1 MTHRSQAYGGRKM
14 MMAPVLFTNISSQR
28 ASSWCSVALSAKAG
42 GQGRAD
48 GQWREWRGCAPQ
60 MTTEFACG

>member
-1 MTHRSQAYGGRKM
+1 M

-28 ASSWCSVALSAKAG
+28 ASSWCSVALSAKVG

>member
-1 MTHRSQAYGGRKM
+1 M

-42 GQGRAD
+42 GQGQGD
-48 GQWREWRGCAPQ
+48 GQWRGCAPQ